1 MAKRRAGKK
10 KSAKG
15 QAKKTAKKTP
25 VSPRVSKPTEKK
37 KKRTPAKKAAPEPA
51 YISKGQVK
59 RRINVA
65 LSYKIVRLFSEGLYQ
80 SANKAFEEL
89 VTNSFDAGARNV
101 NVLLPADPTADD
113 ATLVVADD
121 GEGMDINGLE
131 ELWQVGVS
139 KKRER
144 ADLPLQR
151 RQIGQ
156 FGIGK
161 LSTYVLAKQLTY
173 VCKREG
179 KFYAVSMD
187 YDRLDDAA
195 NRGVATDDPVGLD
208 VRELSRTDAQSAVS
222 DWTSNRT
229 FAKWSV
235 RLFGKTAKRS
245 WTFAI
250 LSNLRDKANEIEPGR
265 LTWIL
270 RTALPLRDD
279 FAIWMNGKQLS
290 PSKLT
295 KGRIGRWILGKD
307 ICKLSRPVPESV
319 SVRHDEEQ
327 DKDSDTYHGLYQP
340 LLGRVTGYA
349 EAFKDVIT
357 TGKSATTGR
366 SHGFFVYVLGR
377 LINIEDAYFG
387 IPSNRLAHGTF
398 DRFRVV
404 IHIDK
409 LDDELQSD
417 REGVR
422 DGPSRT
428 TVQNL
433 LQALFYFVRHKIKVF
448 DDAQTPA
455 RRMAG
460 RIGGTPASLTRRP
473 IVELAAAALSGEATP
488 RYTKVPKNIPED
500 EHDEFIESL
509 AERSERPSEFISGVQ
524 LSSSLS
530 PEDGMAVYDTEN
542 SALLINCLHPF
553 VGAFSSDFHSAKQS
567 LPLELLAMAEVLLE
581 AQLYHFG
588 FENADIDEVLT
599 ERDELLRNL
608 ARSSG
613 RRTAL
618 LISRALQDARN
629 SQDQLEEELVASFE
643 SLGFNASHIGGSGHA
658 DGVAHAHLSAGE
670 LGRRRYSVSLEAKS
684 KQKDGTKVSAKTVGV
699 STLVRHRE
707 LLKCDHAVVVGP
719 DFPTTKGEQ
728 SALAREIHQDRENT
742 GKTITLVTV
751 DDMARLVQL
760 APLKQL
766 VPSELRELFENCS
779 IPEESREWINKI
791 AKRTVKK
798 QPYRAI
804 LQTIWEEQMDDEFA
818 IIKYPALRAFL
829 KKRKKPVIRT
839 EAELQQLCRTMAVM
853 APGFITARDQSVEM
867 EFPPAKVLEAVEAA
881 TQESEDEID
890 LD

>member
-1 MAKRRAGKK
+1 MAKLQARKK
-10 KSAKG
+10 KSAKV
-15 QAKKTAKKTP
+15 P
-25 VSPRVSKPTEKK
+25 VN
-37 KKRTPAKKAAPEPA
+37 KAAPEPA
-51 YISKGQVK
+51 YISIGQVK
-59 RRINVA
+59 RQITVA

-101 NVLLPADPTADD
+101 NVFLPSDPTADD

-121 GEGMDINGLE
+121 GEGMDIDGLE
-131 ELWQVGVS
+131 ELWRVGVS
-139 KKRER
+139 TKRER

-151 RQIGQ
+151 KQIGK

-161 LSTYVLAKQLTY
+161 LSTYVLANQLTY
-173 VCKREG
+173 VCKRES

-195 NRGVATDDPVGLD
+195 DRGIATDDPVGLN
-208 VRELSRTDAQSAVS
+208 VRELSQTDAQSAVS
-222 DWTSNRT
+222 EWTSNRT

-250 LSNLRDKANEIEPGR
+250 LSDLKDKANEIEPGR

-290 PSKLT
+290 PSKFT

-307 ICKLSRPVPESV
+307 ICKLPRPVPESV

-327 DKDSDTYHGLYQP
+327 DTDSDTYYGLYQST
-340 LLGRVTGYA
+340 LGRVTGYA
-349 EAFKDVIT
+349 EAFKDVLT
-357 TGKSATTGR
+357 KGKSAAMGR
-366 SHGFFVYVLGR
+366 SHGLFVYVLGR
-377 LINIEDAYFG
+377 LINFDDAYFG

-398 DRFRVV
+398 DRLRVV
-404 IHIDK
+404 VHIDK
-409 LDDELQSD
+409 LDDELQSG

-422 DGPSRT
+422 SGPIRQN
-428 TVQNL
+428 VQDL
-433 LQALFYFVRHKIKVF
+433 LQAIFNVVRQKIKTF
-448 DDAQTPA
+448 DDAETPA

-460 RIGGTPASLTRRP
+460 RIGGSPASLTRRP

-488 RYTKVPKNIPED
+488 RYTKVPTNIAED
-500 EHDEFIESL
+500 EHDEFIKSL
-509 AERSERPSEFISGVQ
+509 TARSEKPSEFISDVV

-542 SALLINCLHPF
+542 SVLLINCLHPF

-629 SQDQLEEELVASFE
+629 SQDELEEELVASFE
-643 SLGFNASHIGGSGHA
+643 SLGFDASHIGGRNNP
-658 DGVAHAHLSAGE
+658 DGIARAHLSGSQ
-670 LGRRRYSVSLEAKS
+670 RYSVSLEAKS
-684 KQKDGTKVSAKTVGV
+684 KQQDGKKVAAHTVGV
-699 STLVRHRE
+699 STLAKHRE
-707 LLKCDHAVVVGP
+707 SLHCDHTVVVGP
-719 DFPTTKGEQ
+719 DFPTTQREKS
-728 SALAREIHQDRENT
+728 SAAIQIRQDKENT
-742 GKTITLVTV
+742 GKTITLIKV
-751 DDMARLVQL
+751 DDMARLVRL

-766 VPSELRELFENCS
+766 VPSELRELFQTCS
-779 IPEESREWINKI
+779 IPEESGAWIDEL
-791 AKRTVKK
+791 AKKK
-798 QPYRAI
+798 VRKPPYKAI
-804 LQTIWEEQMDDEFA
+804 LQTIWEEQMDDFS

-829 KKRKKPVIRT
+829 KKRKKPVT
-839 EAELQQLCRTMAVM
+839 MKESEVKELCRTMAGM
-853 APGFITARDQSVEM
+853 APGFIMARDHSVEM
-867 EFPPAKVLEAVEAA
+867 EFPPEKVLEVIEAA
-881 TQESEDEID
+881 AQESEDEIN